1 MTALER
7 IERLGA
13 SEGDVMKRATVVML
27 SLLLSAA
34 LSLAASW
41 TGWVSDEKCGKSGAD
56 HASCAKSCIRN
67 GLKPVLAMEDGK
79 VFQLSNPDKLKSHA
93 GEKVTVTG
101 TEKDGTITVTDVAVA
116 Q

>member
-1 MTALER
+1 M
-7 IERLGA
+7 
-13 SEGDVMKRATVVML
+13 
-27 SLLLSAA
+27 
-34 LSLAASW
+34 SLAASW
-41 TGWVSDEKCGKSGAD
+41 TGWVSDEKCGKNGAGAD
-56 HASCAKSCIRN
+56 HASCAKSCIKN